1 MEQTDKTAR
10 MVADLQRSVV
20 RWLVA
25 LLLAALALGAL
36 LRRRCCWGIF
46 PGVLLGAASFQ
57 LLVTT
62 ILRLRGATGAIFAAA
77 AVISLLKFGFL
88 VAAIVGLWYAGVDL
102 FELLGG
108 LFVSQLAIAG
118 ACTGVSAPS
127 GSSVPA
133 PGSSTTPSS
142 GDSAASSA
150 PSGSPAPPPDAR
162 S

>member
-20 RWLVA
+20 RWLCA
-25 LLLAALALGAL
+25 LLLAAIGLGAM
-36 LRRRCCWGIF
+36 LRRRLCWGIF

-57 LLVTT
+57 LLVSTV
-62 ILRLRGATGAIFAAA
+62 LRLRGASGAIFAAA

-102 FELLGG
+102 FEMLGG

-118 ACTGVSAPS
+118 ACTGVAAPLASSSAASS
-127 GSSVPA
+127 GSS
-133 PGSSTTPSS
+133 SPSS
-142 GDSAASSA
+142 SGSAASSA
-150 PSGSPAPPPDAR
+150 SPSLPPDAR